1 MYIKTKL
8 GVVVL
13 LLKNAEYLR
22 SSTKILL
29 STAMFFKIAY
39 FEEILKQEWVFDVNR
54 ELSYS
59 L

>member
-13 LLKNAEYLR
+13 LSKNTEYLR

-29 STAMFFKIAY
+29 STAMFFKDC
-39 FEEILKQEWVFDVNR
+39 VFWGDSEARV
-54 ELSYS
+54 S
-59 L
+59 LWCQ